1 MKKHINIRK
10 AIPIMVA
17 MAMILSTFQLS
28 AFSSNAME
36 SHSKVTLTQ
45 VCVPSENDN
54 VYEAAGAVDGKKIE
68 INARKGHQIC
78 LYVKASNASKA
89 LGIFQEINYNSDAV
103 EFVGFISAEGS
114 YMYAANE
121 ANKLKWNSLLDADGS
136 DFTDETDVAVIEF
149 KALTDIKSTD
159 NVMAYNMIEFY
170 DIYWYNFDTDKTIRC
185 VAVSDSDS
193 DTDSETDT
201 DSNTDSDTDT
211 NTDTDDDIISGDVN
225 NDGRVTVSDAI
236 ITLKAA
242 LNIIS
247 LDARQTKAADID
259 FNNKVNVSDAVAIQ
273 KISLSI
279 I

>member
-1 MKKHINIRK
+1 MKKYINIGK
-10 AIPIMVA
+10 AISVMAA

-36 SHSKVTLTQ
+36 SSSGVTLTQ
-45 VCVPSENDN
+45 ECVPSENDN
-54 VYEAAGAVDGKKIE
+54 VYEAASAVDGKKIDIE
-68 INARKGHQIC
+68 ARKDHQVF

-89 LGIFQEINYNSDAV
+89 LGIFQEINYNSDAL

-114 YMYAANE
+114 YMYTTNE

-136 DFTDETDVAVIEF
+136 DFTKETDVAVIEF

-185 VAVSDSDS
+185 VAVSDSD
-193 DTDSETDT
+193 TDT
-201 DSNTDSDTDT
+201 DE
-211 NTDTDDDIISGDVN
+211 DIISGDVN

-236 ITLKAA
+236 MTLKAA

-247 LDARQTKAADID
+247 LNERQTKAADID
-259 FNNKVNVSDAVAIQ
+259 LNNKINISDAVSIQ

-279 I
+279 K